1 MSSILLGRV
10 EFLTHFMIKIIG
22 KLNIKF
28 IVLDK
33 TSDVIHNIHIYQNT
47 TLFSMKVYNYVPI
60 KNKIKQVLKRQEQ
73 NKDVLILHSVYTQ
86 VPK

>member
-1 MSSILLGRV
+1 
-10 EFLTHFMIKIIG
+10 
-22 KLNIKF
+22 
-28 IVLDK
+28 
-33 TSDVIHNIHIYQNT
+33 
-47 TLFSMKVYNYVPI
+47 VPI

>member
-1 MSSILLGRV
+1 
-10 EFLTHFMIKIIG
+10 MIKIIG